1 MIKFIFKPC
10 DLKTKQMNHIKKILL
25 ASLIVVCCTPLYL
38 HAQPG
43 FGDDVNDSGAPLDGG
58 LSVLAVAGAGY
69 GLKKLKEAR
78 KRKGE
83 EKETTDTTEK

>member
-1 MIKFIFKPC
+1 
-10 DLKTKQMNHIKKILL
+10 MNLIAKKILL
-25 ASLIVVCCTPLYL
+25 AGMVLICSTPLL

-78 KRKGE
+78 KKKN
-83 EKETTDTTEK
+83 EKNAEGDAIEK

>member
-1 MIKFIFKPC
+1 
-10 DLKTKQMNHIKKILL
+10 MNHIKKMLF
-25 ASLIVVCCTPLYL
+25 ACLIVVCCTPLYL

-58 LSVLAVAGAGY
+58 LSVLAIAGAGY

-78 KRKGE
+78 KKKSEGKE
-83 EKETTDTTEK
+83 NADTIEK

>member
-1 MIKFIFKPC
+1 
-10 DLKTKQMNHIKKILL
+10 MNRSIKKALF

-58 LSVLAVAGAGY
+58 LSILAVAGAGY
-69 GLKKLKEAR
+69 GLKKIKEAR
-78 KRKGE
+78 NKKKMQSGASE
-83 EKETTDTTEK
+83 DTIEK